1 RSGSDGEL
9 ASAQEAIIDASL
21 AGLALLDWL
30 GAEGALAAGHSVGE
44 LTALCWAG
52 ALDEEAVRALA
63 RARARA
69 TAALPGMG
77 AMVSITADPARAEAL
92 VEDEDVVVA
101 AFNAPEQTVVSGSV
115 EA

>member
-1 RSGSDGEL
+1 MGQRFPFLGNLRESFACRRSGSDGEL

-77 AMVSITADPARAEAL
+77 AMVSITASTTSLTQRRARR
-92 VEDEDVVVA
+92 
-101 AFNAPEQTVVSGSV
+101 
-115 EA
+115 